1 MPQRLELVPTPR
13 RGRHPLVY
21 GAAFFLMLSL
31 AMLLFSRA
39 IVWVVLTAGLAILM
53 AVIAFLIALRGSR
66 APDR

>member
-1 MPQRLELVPTPR
+1 
-13 RGRHPLVY
+13 VY
-21 GAAFFLMLSL
+21 GAAFFLMVSL

>member
-13 RGRHPLVY
+13 RRRHPLLY

-31 AMLLFSRA
+31 VLVFSSA
-39 IVWVVLTAGLAILM
+39 IIWGVLTAGLAIVM
-53 AVIAFLIALRGSR
+53 AVIAFVIALRAPR